1 MSKQLLLA
9 TFLYLFSLSANAE
22 FMYVQSFKVR
32 VQVEP
37 SFNSM
42 SVFYVKKGD
51 RLQVLEKRGRWVLV
65 SNGRKSGWM
74 MKFMLAKHAPV
85 RRVSVISSNQI
96 IGNVRRR
103 ASAVTTAGAARGLTA
118 DQRSRMSQKN
128 RANYFDL
135 DKLEQLGI
143 KDKEVYQFIA
153 DGQIK

>member
-9 TFLYLFSLSANAE
+9 TLLYLFSLSANAE

-74 MKFMLAKHAPV
+74 MKFMLAKHSPV
-85 RRVSVISSNQI
+85 RRVSVISSNQL

-118 DQRSRMSQKN
+118 DQRGRMSQKN

-143 KDKEVYQFIA
+143 QDKDVFQFIA
-153 DGQIK
+153 DGQQK

>member
-1 MSKQLLLA
+1 
-9 TFLYLFSLSANAE
+9 
-22 FMYVQSFKVR
+22 
-32 VQVEP
+32 
-37 SFNSM
+37 
-42 SVFYVKKGD
+42 
-51 RLQVLEKRGRWVLV
+51 
-65 SNGRKSGWM
+65 M

-135 DKLEQLGI
+135 DKLEQLGV